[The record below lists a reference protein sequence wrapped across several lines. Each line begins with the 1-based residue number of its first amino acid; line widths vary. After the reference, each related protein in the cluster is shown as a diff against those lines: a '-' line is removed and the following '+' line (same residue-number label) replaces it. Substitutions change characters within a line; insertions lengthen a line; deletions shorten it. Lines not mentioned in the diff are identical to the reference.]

1 MYVICYILMLENTVK
16 FDTIN
21 NYKMYKN
28 IIIIIIID
36 IKYQSNLINTRL

>member
-36 IKYQSNLINTRL
+36 IKY